1 MIINR
6 KILFLL
12 KNKLLINVVLVDIAL
27 KSVSVFLIILK
38 IIWIGLLQK

>member
-1 MIINR
+1 
-6 KILFLL
+6 LL
-12 KNKLLINVVLVDIAL
+12 KNKLLINVVLVDMTL